1 MVTCPT
7 INQSDSSFFG
17 LLTVSLQEQNKIVS
31 QTKLHFVD
39 VFFFGLLMYLVDT
52 GATYVWLYFLEHFM
66 LWYFSTRH

>member
-7 INQSDSSFFG
+7 INQSDSYFFG

-39 VFFFGLLMYLVDT
+39 VSFFGLLMYLVDT

-66 LWYFSTRH
+66 LCYFSTRH

>member
-31 QTKLHFVD
+31 QTKLHSVD
-39 VFFFGLLMYLVDT
+39 VSFFGLLMYSIWLTLVLPMF
-52 GATYVWLYFLEHFM
+52 GFIFFM
-66 LWYFSTRH
+66 LFFN